1 MDLHCKSELKEQLTE
16 HLYTIIHQNEVR
28 KAKKLADLMKEL
40 EMENGE
46 DSDLQL
52 PELPPLSSFQQ
63 TNLHLSPATGQ
74 TVLEHSN
81 VKVPESSPNAEGEK
95 LPEPCDKNSNTIVI
109 LPTTQDI
116 EPEGSAK
123 LKSNEIDKLA
133 DSNEEITSQNSGKV
147 MPSFTIVEDGEPVS
161 VVYDVE
167 QDAGNSDSSK
177 CVKSETKETPVHT
190 SETEQLG
197 SEQVENT
204 TPKVKT
210 KWDFDGT
217 VPE

>member
-1 MDLHCKSELKEQLTE
+1 MDLHSKSELKEQLTE

-81 VKVPESSPNAEGEK
+81 VKVQESSSNAEGEK
-95 LPEPCDKNSNTIVI
+95 LPESCDKNSNTIVI

-116 EPEGSAK
+116 EPEGSAN
-123 LKSNEIDKLA
+123 LKSNANDKLY
-133 DSNEEITSQNSGKV
+133 DCNEENMSQNSEKV

-167 QDAGNSDSSK
+167 QDSGNCDSSK
-177 CVKSETKETPVHT
+177 CVNSETKESQVHSCDT
-190 SETEQLG
+190 QQSG
-197 SEQVENT
+197 GEQVEDT